1 MAMESSSGQ
10 MAISTRDNFVRTCVK
25 AKAKCNGMIR
35 AFTQANGEEAY
46 PTAKVLISITK
57 SGMFKAKD
65 EKPRFGIFEDN
76 ILVKESKSK
85 MYQSR
90 N

>member
-1 MAMESSSGQ
+1 MDMESSSGE
-10 MAISTRDNFVRTCVK
+10 MAISTKDNFARTCVK
-25 AKAKCNGMIR
+25 AKDKCYGTTR
-35 AFTQANGEEAY
+35 AFTQANGEEAS

-76 ILVKESKSK
+76 ILIKESKSK